1 MSKIS
6 KVVKTN
12 REVEIK
18 KPVVNFMGGISYELN
33 PLDTLKMISA
43 SSIFAEPQYYRN
55 SGMKDS
61 STYRTDDCVRKY
73 TLFDIPDNTTS
84 SELMIN
90 AINKSLDYDFKATI
104 EWAKE
109 LRYDYYMRLNP
120 QVIMVLA
127 AMHPAR
133 ASFSEEYPGL
143 FRTINLEVMRRA
155 DEPSSQLAFY
165 LYNYGSKAK
174 IPSILKRSWCDRIEN
189 MSRYEMSKYK
199 NSEIGLI
206 NTIRI
211 CHANN
216 DLINELMS
224 NGTIDVKDEDKTW
237 ENLRSQG
244 MSFKDI
250 IRTIRIP
257 HMALLRNLGNIFKD
271 LNDND
276 REIAVDILQ
285 QLKAGV
291 KNGKQF
297 PFRYYS
303 ALKQIKDNQEVKF
316 RPLIIDTLEECIDI
330 SIDNMPKLKGKT
342 MCLSDNSG
350 SAWGT
355 FNSEYGTMTIA
366 DIDNLSSVIT
376 SMCSDE
382 GYVGKFGDRL
392 KIIPA
397 SKRNGALQQAK
408 NISDDKYNDVGGSTE
423 NGIWL
428 FFEQAIKNHE
438 HYDNIF
444 IYSDMQAGHG
454 GLYGIG
460 RSYLID
466 GESFVY
472 KNRYIDVMKLIDK
485 YRNTV
490 NPKVNVFCVQT
501 AGYNNVL
508 IPEYTYRGAVLYG
521 WTGKESLFASKIIE
535 QWDDI
540 ENNKGN

>member
-1 MSKIS
+1 M
-6 KVVKTN
+6 
-12 REVEIK
+12 
-18 KPVVNFMGGISYELN
+18 
-33 PLDTLKMISA
+33 
-43 SSIFAEPQYYRN
+43 
-55 SGMKDS
+55 
-61 STYRTDDCVRKY
+61 
-73 TLFDIPDNTTS
+73 
-84 SELMIN
+84 
-90 AINKSLDYDFKATI
+90 
-104 EWAKE
+104 
-109 LRYDYYMRLNP
+109 
-120 QVIMVLA
+120 
-127 AMHPAR
+127 
-133 ASFSEEYPGL
+133 
-143 FRTINLEVMRRA
+143 
-155 DEPSSQLAFY
+155 
-165 LYNYGSKAK
+165 
-174 IPSILKRSWCDRIEN
+174 
-189 MSRYEMSKYK
+189 
-199 NSEIGLI
+199 
-206 NTIRI
+206 
-211 CHANN
+211 
-216 DLINELMS
+216 
-224 NGTIDVKDEDKTW
+224 
-237 ENLRSQG
+237 
-244 MSFKDI
+244 
-250 IRTIRIP
+250 P
-257 HMALLRNLGNIFKD
+257 HMALLRNLRNIFKELTD
-271 LNDND
+271 DD
-276 REIAVDILQ
+276 KETAVDILN

-316 RPLIIDTLEECIDI
+316 RPLIIDALEECIDI

-355 FNSEYGTMTIA
+355 FNSEYGTMTVA

-376 SMCSDE
+376 AMCSDE
-382 GYVGKFGDRL
+382 GYVGKFGDKL
-392 KIIPA
+392 SIMPI

-408 NISDDKYNDVGGSTE
+408 DISNNRYSDVGGSTE

-466 GESFVY
+466 GESFVC
-472 KNRYIDVMKLIDK
+472 KNSYIDVMKLIDK

-535 QWDDI
+535 QWDGI